1 MNRSFLAKRIFD
13 LAVATCGFVCLAFP
27 FLVIVAFV
35 ILSSPGPVFY
45 TQRRVGRGG
54 RPFTC
59 VKFRTMYV
67 DAERH
72 GSVTTSDD
80 HRVTPLGRVLRR
92 FKLDEFPQLWNVI
105 IGHMSFVGPR
115 PDVPGYADKLRGEER
130 RVLDLRPGITGP
142 ATIAFR
148 NEEKI
153 LAVVP
158 DAVTFNDT
166 VIYPL
171 KVKLNLMYL
180 DQIRF
185 WKDMGYIF
193 DTIFPFLSQR
203 WGLNRRLKIMAITD
217 PKMAVDCLRRLQ
229 EKPKSSEIISGATID

>member
-1 MNRSFLAKRIFD
+1 VF
-13 LAVATCGFVCLAFP
+13 ATCGFVCLAFP
-27 FLVIVAFV
+27 FLAIFAFV
-35 ILSSPGPVFY
+35 IISSPGPVFF

-67 DAERH
+67 GAKRH

-80 HRVTPLGRVLRR
+80 HQVTPLGRVLRR

-115 PDVPGYADKLRGEER
+115 PDVPGYADKLQGEER
-130 RVLDLRPGITGP
+130 RILDLRPGITGP

-148 NEEKI
+148 NEEAI
-153 LAVVP
+153 LASVP
-158 DAVTFNDT
+158 DAMKFNDT

-180 DQIRF
+180 DQFKF
-185 WKDMGYIF
+185 WKDISYIF
-193 DTIFPFLSQR
+193 ATIFPSLSKR
-203 WGLNRRLKIMAITD
+203 WGLNRRLKIMTITD
-217 PKMAVDCLRRLQ
+217 PEMAVDCLRHLQ
-229 EKPKSSEIISGATID
+229 EKPKSSEIMSGAPLD